1 MYTIKNMKAFGIR
14 LKELRQEKGIDQK
27 QLATELN
34 LGNQANISR
43 WESGKFEPDI
53 ATLIKLANFFDV
65 SIDYLVG
72 RIDY

>member
-1 MYTIKNMKAFGIR
+1 MKKKNFNVH
-14 LKELRQEKGIDQK
+14 LSLLRKEKGLSQQ

-34 LGNQANISR
+34 LGNQTNISR

-53 ATLIKLANFFDV
+53 ASLIKLADFFDV

-72 RIDY
+72 RKDY